1 MAIPRQ
7 PGSTYRRQS
16 GSAGTLS
23 GARRDL
29 AIQIDGLAE
38 FRRALKAVG
47 PDADKEF
54 RTELRKYG
62 KRALTKARGNAPVG
76 SRTKYVNGQ
85 KVAPGGLRKSIKL
98 SVTNKEAALYSN
110 SPYARAHEWGTSGQG
125 NSQVQPRGV
134 PIKIERSQMLGNAVY
149 FYRNALGY
157 SLANLVDKTA
167 KKHGIESVPTVRQS
181 RYGGGRVISPS

>member
-38 FRRALKAVG
+38 FRRALKAIS

-62 KRALTKARGNAPVG
+62 KRALTKARGNAPVQTG
-76 SRTKYVNGQ
+76 
-85 KVAPGGLRKSIKL
+85 ALRKSIKL
-98 SVTNKEAALYSN
+98 SVTTKEASLYSN
-110 SPYARAHEWGTSGQG
+110 SPYARAHEWGTSNQSS
-125 NSQVQPRGV
+125 SQVQPRGV

-167 KKHGIESVPTVRQS
+167 KKHGIESTPTVRQS
-181 RYGGGRVISPS
+181 RYGGGRIIGPS